1 MAKTQTDLQ
10 AIAGYAGEYAE
21 TIILAV
27 MQALD
32 ITKDVS
38 VLTNLKT
45 STILPKYVASEG
57 LRPYSSA
64 VKTPKGQSGTFS
76 ARRIDPRTAM
86 KILDIIPEEFRDTY
100 LARGLA
106 ANAKDYPQGFGQYF
120 WLAQILKIAEEIN
133 DNIYLSIDPKTVAP
147 FDATV
152 NYTVGSKVFF
162 EENYYQVV
170 TATTAGQTPTSV
182 PASFLDINNKC
193 LGIGFGT
200 IIAQEYNSL
209 PAANRIATG
218 IITDTNAFDK
228 VSGMYKAMPSKKQAL
243 GGTAFVSYN
252 TYQNYQS
259 SLLNKFTNGT
269 SAYEVPGK
277 PGMLI
282 FGSDGKWNVQAASWM
297 GNSGRIIM
305 TQPKKNMFMGTDQL
319 PDLTTVGNMIP
330 HIHGFLA
337 KFQMILACQ
346 FADMDTLFVNDQA

>member
-10 AIAGYAGEYAE
+10 AIAGYAGEYAP

-32 ITKDVS
+32 IAKDVT

-45 STILPKYVASEG
+45 STILPKYVANEG
-57 LRPYSSA
+57 LRPYNSN
-64 VKTPKGQSGTFS
+64 VKTPKGQSGSFS
-76 ARRIDPRTAM
+76 KRTIDPRTAM

-100 LARGLA
+100 LARGLD

-120 WLAQILKIAEEIN
+120 WLAQILKLAEEIN
-133 DNIYLSIDPKTVAP
+133 DNIYLSIDPKTILP

-162 EENYYQVV
+162 DENYYQVV
-170 TATTAGQTPTSV
+170 TATTAGQTPYSV
-182 PASFLDINNKC
+182 PASFVDINNKC

-200 IIAQEYNSL
+200 IIAQEYLNL

-218 IITDTNAFDK
+218 IITDANAYDK
-228 VSGMYKAMPSKKQAL
+228 VTGMYKALPSKKQAL
-243 GGTAFVSYN
+243 GGTAFMSYN
-252 TYQNYQS
+252 NYQNYLT
-259 SLLNKFTNGT
+259 SLLNNFKNGT
-269 SAYEVPGK
+269 SAFELPGK
-277 PGMLI
+277 PGLLI
-282 FGSDGKWNVQAASWM
+282 YGSDAKWNVQPASWM
-297 GNSGRIIM
+297 GNSGRVIM

-319 PDLTTVGNMIP
+319 SDLTTVGNMIP
-330 HIHGFLA
+330 HVHGFVA

-346 FADMDTLFVNDQA
+346 FSDLDTLYVNDQA